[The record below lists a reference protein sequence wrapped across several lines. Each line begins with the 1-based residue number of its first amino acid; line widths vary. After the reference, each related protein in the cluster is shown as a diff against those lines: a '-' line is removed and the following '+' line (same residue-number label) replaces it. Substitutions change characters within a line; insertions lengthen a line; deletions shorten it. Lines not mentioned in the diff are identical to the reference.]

1 MYKRQNLNIGNQSN
15 LGTLYVSIGD
25 TPYPV
30 AKKSIN
36 TTILTDSNQI
46 SDSYTLI
53 PRRST
58 TDGKS
63 AMYDVIYTPQEI
75 GKTLITFNMNIDY
88 AGRLYEVPAQSIQI
102 QIVKIPTTFSIMQIS
117 GIVLLS
123 LLVIIGIIVLLAII
137 YRSFQTAPYGHLND
151 ENGNLIVSLKSI
163 KKPLIRQIL
172 HRNEI
177 LGTEIGIT
185 ELEGITLKFKN
196 GMLIMNIS
204 AYRPRIRIDSQ
215 PVVNSSYLKDGD
227 WIGTSGK
234 LYEFII
240 N

>member
-1 MYKRQNLNIGNQSN
+1 MSLQMKWQGFESASLISNHEFESIFFPYMNFEELNVSNLNIGNQSN

-117 GIVLLS
+117 RNSFV
-123 LLVIIGIIVLLAII
+123 VFACD
-137 YRSFQTAPYGHLND
+137 YRNNCSVSYYLQEFS
-151 ENGNLIVSLKSI
+151 NGPIWPLK
-163 KKPLIRQIL
+163 
-172 HRNEI
+172 
-177 LGTEIGIT
+177 
-185 ELEGITLKFKN
+185 
-196 GMLIMNIS
+196 
-204 AYRPRIRIDSQ
+204 
-215 PVVNSSYLKDGD
+215 
-227 WIGTSGK
+227 
-234 LYEFII
+234 
-240 N
+240 